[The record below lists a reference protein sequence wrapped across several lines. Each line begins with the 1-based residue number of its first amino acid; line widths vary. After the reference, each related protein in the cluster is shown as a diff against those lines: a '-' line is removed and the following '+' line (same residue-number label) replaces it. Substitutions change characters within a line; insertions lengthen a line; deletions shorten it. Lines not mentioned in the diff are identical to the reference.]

1 MKKNKLKVK
10 KNNTKQIKDVFNLEN
25 LIFLYII
32 MLPILDMSSF
42 IFKNK
47 MKLDKSPISI
57 IRPLMLG
64 VIFIIS
70 FFKLSKK
77 SKIKLLLYNFLVL
90 IYTYFHLKIFKSAM
104 QGATIYPLK
113 EELRF
118 IAYYTFG
125 TNILLFIYYFFKENI
140 KSKKETNEE
149 IIKKEKIEKGIK
161 ERVNKKRKGELNNK
175 KLNIAILISSF
186 IYLFSLYLTMYLKKA
201 SFTYADS
208 KTGYKGFYESGN
220 VLSNILVLIQILS
233 ILIFLEK
240 DNLKGNSKKIKSF
253 FNLNFFAFG
262 IFIFTT
268 IYSVFFL
275 GTRTGKYSSILLIIV
290 LISSKIFILLR
301 DFLLSKITKNLS
313 DSAAVKNNNEDSIYN
328 KNNNNKLNNKAD
340 YEKKE
345 SSINFLKN
353 INLLKKILLAIIFII
368 LILITYIFIKTKKIK
383 LQTNSR
389 VKYLEENQKSLLSED
404 KEKLSVTLDIHNLN
418 KKIQKGEVDEKFL
431 SSEEQKSLIETE
443 KIAKSKGLIGY
454 KRRNAQT
461 IYHVRLVKNQNSIKK
476 IVFGNGHLITY
487 GEMILEREILAII
500 LNFGLMGMV
509 LFLIPIIYITIY
521 FIYNFFK
528 YFKFVDTKYIIAI
541 YALLITY
548 FLSYYSGAMY
558 YPMSASALI
567 GLVVLKLIKYFKKI
581 YLKQK

>member
-10 KNNTKQIKDVFNLEN
+10 QNNITKIKDIFNLEN
-25 LIFLYII
+25 LILLYII

-57 IRPLMLG
+57 IRPIMLG

-77 SKIKLLLYNFLVL
+77 SKIKLLIYNFLVL
-90 IYTYFHLKIFKSAM
+90 IYTYFHLKIFKGAI

-125 TNILLFIYYFFKENI
+125 TNILLFIYYFFKESI
-140 KSKKETNEE
+140 KSKKETNED

-240 DNLKGNSKKIKSF
+240 DDLKNDSKKVKNF

-290 LISSKIFILLR
+290 LIFSKIFILLR
-301 DFLLSKITKNLS
+301 DFILSKITKNLS

-328 KNNNNKLNNKAD
+328 KNNNKLNNKAD
-340 YEKKE
+340 SEKKE

-353 INLLKKILLAIIFII
+353 INLLKKTLLGIIFII
-368 LILITYIFIKTKKIK
+368 LILITYIFIKTKKIN

-404 KEKLSVTLDIHNLN
+404 KEKLSVTFDIHNLN
-418 KKIQKGEVDEKFL
+418 KKIEKGEVDEKFL

-461 IYHVRLVKNQNSIKK
+461 IYHFRLVKNQNSIKK

-528 YFKFVDTKYIIAI
+528 YFKFIDTKYIIAI
-541 YALLITY
+541 YALFITY